1 MEQINIESAG
11 VLGQICGSQETIRK
25 ILEDDFTYHYLPEA
39 KIDYSKRKP
48 DIFVEETEDDDS
60 LKMDYP
66 RIIIPCT
73 KDHRGLVSACDY
85 LLERAR
91 QEKSKVYS
99 LNSSSVQEDGNSIIF
114 YGGATNLG
122 KTSSALELAVN
133 GFELFSDEK
142 TLLDLGNQTLYGGS
156 RSIALRKEILQ
167 ERVDSSK
174 EFKEF
179 SGTSCNHP
187 NISMLILPHLDHG
200 LENPITYQLDSMDA
214 FWHLNKEIARRIR
227 GDTKFY
233 GDYKY
238 ALQSLDN
245 EDLSNQRIKLV
256 KSLTETVPT
265 HYFQGNLKQLTDFVK
280 ERFNKPQR

>member
-1 MEQINIESAG
+1 MEQIKVESAG
-11 VLGQICGSQETIRK
+11 VLGQICSSQETILK

-39 KIDYSKRKP
+39 KIDHSGRKP
-48 DIFVEETEDDDS
+48 DIFVEETQNGNS
-60 LKMDYP
+60 LRMNYP
-66 RIIIPCT
+66 KIIIPHT
-73 KDHRGLVSACDY
+73 EDHRGLVSSCDY

-91 QEKSKVYS
+91 QEKFKVYS
-99 LNSSSVQEDGNSIIF
+99 LNSSSVQEDGKSIIF

-142 TLLDLGNQTLYGGS
+142 TLLDLGNRTLYGSS
-156 RSIALRKEILQ
+156 RSIALRKKILQ
-167 ERVDSSK
+167 EKIDSSK

-179 SGTSCNHP
+179 LGTSCDYP
-187 NISMLILPHLDHG
+187 EISMLILPHLDYG
-200 LENPITYQLDSMDA
+200 LENPITYQLDPMDA

-256 KSLTETVPT
+256 KTLTETVPT
-265 HYFQGNLKQLTDFVK
+265 YYFQGNLKQLTGFVK
-280 ERFNKPQR
+280 ERFNKSQR

>member
-1 MEQINIESAG
+1 MKQINIESAG
-11 VLGQICGSQETIRK
+11 VLGQICGSQETIQK
-25 ILEDDFTYHYLPEA
+25 ILQDEFTYHYLPEA
-39 KIDYSKRKP
+39 KIDYSERKP
-48 DIFVEETEDDDS
+48 EVFVEETQDNVS

-66 RIIIPCT
+66 KIIVPFT
-73 KDHRGLVSACDY
+73 KDHRGLISACEY

-91 QEKSKVYS
+91 QEKVKVYS

-142 TLLDLGNQTLYGGS
+142 TLLDLANQTLCGGS
-156 RSIALRKEILQ
+156 RSIALRKKIIQ
-167 ERVDSSK
+167 EKVGSLK

-200 LENPITYQLDSMDA
+200 LENPITYQLDSRDA

-256 KSLTETVPT
+256 KSLTKTVPT

-280 ERFNKPQR
+280 ERFNKS